1 MDEVVCNPM
10 IVCVNHKFR
19 EFESI
24 TVGLGRKKTMIDLNS
39 HQTKIYEHE
48 WSPSWKE
55 WAYFKPTL
63 FYHSRMSLFVFVLRC
78 WDLAI

>member
-1 MDEVVCNPM
+1 MNTARRKVSDNHLKIIIEVVCNPL

-19 EFESI
+19 EFKSI

-48 WSPSWKE
+48 WYPS
-55 WAYFKPTL
+55 
-63 FYHSRMSLFVFVLRC
+63 
-78 WDLAI
+78 

>member
-1 MDEVVCNPM
+1 MDEVVCNPL

-19 EFESI
+19 EFKSI

-48 WSPSWKE
+48 WYPS
-55 WAYFKPTL
+55 
-63 FYHSRMSLFVFVLRC
+63 
-78 WDLAI
+78 